1 MAIRTLDVPM
11 HDARPRSA
19 GWGRAFWLFV
29 KKNPLGAAGGLL
41 MLLLIVAAVLAEV
54 LATHNPIRTS
64 NRVLVA
70 PGAEFSAGHGQSR
83 PGSLEPGGVRLP
95 HLAPGGRRLHDPGR
109 GGGGLVGLVSGYVGG
124 KTDLIAQRA
133 RWTSCRPCPSWSWPW

>member
-11 HDARPRSA
+11 HDALPKER

-70 PGAEFSAGHGQSR
+70 PGAEFWLGTDNLGRDLDGLERLARTILHAHGR
-83 PGSLEPGGVRLP
+83 
-95 HLAPGGRRLHDPGR
+95 H
-109 GGGGLVGLVSGYVGG
+109 
-124 KTDLIAQRA
+124 RA
-133 RWTSCRPCPSWSWPW
+133 RRDLDVAARHGARVPDAAS